1 MNQGHAAAY
10 ILACVDERS
19 KGVAGRTSFV
29 ICKLLKLWQQL
40 QKSFIRR
47 LQRMSDFPDQTISDV
62 KYLDAIDRSENF
74 VPQAVIEFIR
84 LLR

>member
-47 LQRMSDFPDQTISDV
+47 LQRMSDFTDQTISDV
-62 KYLDAIDRSENF
+62 KYHAIDQSENF